1 MLNFDFFIMPLTDKN
16 LLIKSV
22 KLVDPLSGFTGQQ
35 QDIHIRDGQIRQFG
49 ENLNVSD
56 AEVIQMNGA
65 CLSPGWF
72 DLNATFGEPGQEV
85 REDLESGSRAAI
97 KGGFTGLALMPD
109 TEPALHSKSEI
120 EFILHKA
127 ALQPIEIIPVGAI
140 SHKREGKEMAEMY
153 DMWLS
158 GVRAFSDGDR
168 PVQHAGLLTR
178 ALQYTSDFGGL
189 IMSNPEDQSIAAGAK
204 VHESL
209 NTLVLGMKGI
219 PSLAEELM
227 VSRDLMLAEYTSC
240 RIHFSTI
247 STAGSV
253 ELIRVAKKR
262 GLKVTAAV
270 AAHHLILDDG
280 YLSAFDSNYKV
291 KPPLRGLNDKL
302 ALIAGIYDGTI
313 DAVCSQH
320 NPQLIEVKQVE
331 FESAAYG
338 MIGLETCYSLLNMA
352 LGPDSIETIVKLLAY
367 SPRTILGLEIPA
379 LKIGQAANFTLFDP
393 ALKWILKKEDLG
405 SKSLNSPWLGKEIQG
420 KVLAVFV
427 NGHFYKN

>member
-158 GVRAFSDGDR
+158 GVRAFSDGD
-168 PVQHAGLLTR
+168 
-178 ALQYTSDFGGL
+178 
-189 IMSNPEDQSIAAGAK
+189 
-204 VHESL
+204 
-209 NTLVLGMKGI
+209 
-219 PSLAEELM
+219 
-227 VSRDLMLAEYTSC
+227 
-240 RIHFSTI
+240 
-247 STAGSV
+247 
-253 ELIRVAKKR
+253 
-262 GLKVTAAV
+262 
-270 AAHHLILDDG
+270 
-280 YLSAFDSNYKV
+280 
-291 KPPLRGLNDKL
+291 
-302 ALIAGIYDGTI
+302 
-313 DAVCSQH
+313 
-320 NPQLIEVKQVE
+320 
-331 FESAAYG
+331 
-338 MIGLETCYSLLNMA
+338 
-352 LGPDSIETIVKLLAY
+352 
-367 SPRTILGLEIPA
+367 
-379 LKIGQAANFTLFDP
+379 
-393 ALKWILKKEDLG
+393 
-405 SKSLNSPWLGKEIQG
+405 SKSS
-420 KVLAVFV
+420 
-427 NGHFYKN
+427 

>member
-1 MLNFDFFIMPLTDKN
+1 MPITDKN
-16 LLIKSV
+16 LLLKSV
-22 KLVDPLSGFTGQQ
+22 RLVDPRSGLTGQQ
-35 QDIHIRDGQIRQFG
+35 KDIYIQDGQIRQIG
-49 ENLNVSD
+49 NNLTISD
-56 AEVIQMNGA
+56 AATIDMKGA
-65 CLSPGWF
+65 FMSPGWF
-72 DLNATFGEPGQEV
+72 DLNATFGEPGHEV
-85 REDLESGSRAAI
+85 REDLETGSKAAI

-140 SHKREGKEMAEMY
+140 SYKREGKEMAEMY

-158 GVRAFSDGDR
+158 GARAFSDGDR

-209 NTLVLGMKGI
+209 NTLLLGMKGI
-219 PSLAEELM
+219 PALAEELM

-253 ELIRVAKKR
+253 KLIRAAKKR

-270 AAHHLILDDG
+270 AAHHLILDDA
-280 YLSAFDSNYKV
+280 YLSTFDSNYKV
-291 KPPLRGLNDKL
+291 KPPLRGLDDKV
-302 ALIAGIYDGTI
+302 ALIAGILDGTI

-320 NPQLIEVKQVE
+320 NPQQIEVKQVE

-338 MIGLETCYSLLNMA
+338 MIGLETCFSLLNMA
-352 LGPDSIETIVKLLAY
+352 LGADSIELMVRLLAY
-367 SPRTILGLEIPA
+367 APRTILGLEIPE
-379 LKIGQAANFTLFDP
+379 LKIGQTANFTLFDP
-393 ALKWILKKEDLG
+393 GLKWILKKEDLG

-427 NGHFYKN
+427 NGHYYKN